1 MQNLI
6 SGYLERISSKVFDDY
21 HREITGLI
29 GNQHGV
35 YALYKKNNLYY
46 VGLAT
51 NLRLRV
57 KQHLKDRHS
66 KKWDTFSL
74 YLIQSSEYLKELES
88 LVIRIA
94 EPKGNLTRG
103 RIGSSTNLQKDLKQA
118 MHARSDR
125 QIENILSGHRKGK
138 KEQRNPPRRRST
150 SKTGKGTRTPSLQG
164 LLPEGTRLRVVYKKQ
179 EFNATLDANGS
190 IMFDG
195 KTYNSPSGAGSAIT
209 GRPVDGWHFWKHEN
223 AQGQWVKI
231 DELRKK
237 S

>member
-1 MQNLI
+1 MQTLI

-21 HREITGLI
+21 HREITKLI
-29 GNQHGV
+29 GDQHGV
-35 YALYKKNNLYY
+35 YALYKKNHLYY

-57 KQHLKDRHS
+57 KQHLRDRHS

-74 YLIQSSEYLKELES
+74 YLIQSVQHLKELES

-103 RIGSSTNLQKDLKQA
+103 KFGASTNLQKELKQA

-125 QIENILSGHRKGK
+125 QIENILSGQRRGK
-138 KEQRNPPRRRST
+138 KVQRRTSRRRST
-150 SKTGKGTRTPSLQG
+150 LKAGKGKRTPSLQG
-164 LLPEGTRLRVVYKKQ
+164 LLSEGSRLRVVYKKQ
-179 EFNATLDANGS
+179 DFDATLDATGR
-190 IMFDG
+190 IIFEG
-195 KTYNSPSGAGSAIT
+195 KIFNSPSSAGSAII
-209 GRPVDGWHFWKHEN
+209 GKPIDGWHFWKYEN

-237 S
+237 